1 MNSWRWLLG
10 KQLQST
16 CSRGRC
22 FFCRSGARTSSTTT
36 CDDVSGVQ
44 MHYLPW
50 EFNQLLVN
58 AVRQEIK
65 NLYNINVR
73 KVVLMGPP
81 PVGCAPHFLSDYGSL
96 NGECIDYINN
106 VVIEFNYGLRYM
118 SREFIRQYPDPVI
131 SYCDTFEGSV
141 DILENRVRY
150 AVKWSAK
157 SSHFGGTAT
166 RRLSDYH

>member
-1 MNSWRWLLG
+1 M
-10 KQLQST
+10 Q
-16 CSRGRC
+16 
-22 FFCRSGARTSSTTT
+22 
-36 CDDVSGVQ
+36 
-44 MHYLPW
+44 
-50 EFNQLLVN
+50 
-58 AVRQEIK
+58 

-150 AVKWSAK
+150 VKWSAK